1 MNIYIGNLSL
11 EVTEGELRQEFMAF
25 GEVISVTIMND
36 KYIGSGQ
43 SRGYA
48 FVEMPSQSEGNA
60 AILALHDKTLRH
72 MTINVIEALSLS
84 GKKGDGSYIAR
95 RSSWSSSKVR
105 ERRYK
110 IS

>member
-1 MNIYIGNLSL
+1 MNIYVGNLSF

-48 FVEMPSQSEGNA
+48 FVEMPSPSEGKA
-60 AILALHDKTLRH
+60 AIIALHGKTLRH
-72 MTINVIEALSLS
+72 MTINVVEALSFS
-84 GKKGDGSYIAR
+84 DKKGNGSYIAKR
-95 RSSWSSSKVR
+95 GDWPTSRVR
-105 ERRYK
+105 QRRYK